1 MLIREDCDN
10 LLCSRIIVYV
20 DKRGISPPMIVQTLF
35 RLIKLLYRANQ
46 EDKNDPLV
54 SYFHSWLRG
63 TPHVSLTTTYCV
75 ENDKKTIWKILAITA
90 LIYLYFDKIK
100 NAAKAISIAFA
111 ALKNCIHKFQK
122 LFLAQPVKKL
132 TMFRNLDSIHCTVQS
147 NLGTT

>member
-90 LIYLYFDKIK
+90 LVYLHFDKIK
-100 NAAKAISIAFA
+100 KCCKSYINFCSTKNLYSQVPEIIS
-111 ALKNCIHKFQK
+111 
-122 LFLAQPVKKL
+122 V
-132 TMFRNLDSIHCTVQS
+132 
-147 NLGTT
+147 TTCKRINDVSKP